1 MKAISEWFWVF
12 AGILAGLIIL
22 SFAVYQIYN
31 TNQAMSEQKTLEQF
45 YKMKN
50 IIDNLCWSFS
60 GNVENYE
67 INVAETIEGIYV
79 SKDKYT
85 QYSLEELRGKILNQE
100 YSSGNYICIKIKN
113 KRLRCEELYCDATMP
128 FIGNIP
134 SKFSLS
140 SLINKIL
147 CKGEISVY
155 KLKFEKT
162 GTIVNITLSE

>member
-12 AGILAGLIIL
+12 AGILAGLLIL
-22 SFAVYQIYN
+22 SLAIFQIYN
-31 TNQAMSEQKTLEQF
+31 TNQAISEQKTLEQF
-45 YKMKN
+45 EKMKN

-67 INVAETIEGIYV
+67 INVAETIEGIYA

-85 QYSLEELRGKILNQE
+85 QYSLEELKEKILNQE
-100 YSSGNYICIKIKN
+100 YSSGSYICIKIKN
-113 KRLRCEELYCDATMP
+113 KRLRCEELYCNATMP

-140 SLINKIL
+140 SLINKL
-147 CKGEISVY
+147 RGKGEIASF
-155 KLKFEKT
+155 LLRFEK
-162 GTIVNITLSE
+162 NE